1 MATRSLGSL
10 TLDLVAKIGG
20 FTRGMDEAER
30 VADRKSRDIARKQKA
45 RAKEVE
51 KAWSDSAKWIGGAFA
66 GLSIAGVLTK
76 FIQES
81 IDAQNEQAQLAA
93 VLRSTGEAAGFTATE
108 LNKMSAEM
116 AGKSIFSDG
125 EITAA
130 QTRLLSYTG
139 IVGEQFPEAMQAVID
154 MSARMGMSLEQS
166 AETIGKALDV
176 PSKGLTALSKQGFRF
191 TEDQKKM
198 AERLEASGRTAEAQA
213 IILDALKSSYGG
225 AAEAARNTFGGAIQ
239 GLRNEL
245 NSLITGEDGSLGG
258 ATEAINGLTN
268 VLQSSETKQAF
279 ESLTSLIAGT
289 ISLLVRG
296 SAAFLQFGQDIG
308 RSLSFRIN
316 GDETGMQQAQQRA
329 EELQAAIQ
337 RTSSSIDRMSEA
349 LSRDPGNDFLA
360 QRVEK
365 ARERL
370 ADLMRQAADTSNSLK
385 QVAND
390 VTASPQATSSAAPK
404 KSTSSGRPLAPSEE
418 SIKAAER
425 AEKAAQAYLEKLQLQ
440 LRGTE
445 DLSAAETV
453 LRDLQEGRLKL
464 AGNVTKERLVDIARQ
479 IDMEKE
485 LEAIAKEFKQ
495 LEEESIERKKALKDA
510 GQAVYDATRTPA
522 EQLNIELARLNDLLA
537 KGAIDWDTYSRA
549 VFGAQDAFEAAA
561 NGGKKAFDEMDQF
574 SKNAAENIQ
583 GAIGSGLADILN
595 GEYEDI
601 GKSFSKMIMRMIAEA
616 QAAKIARYLF
626 GDMVSGGTGSG
637 AVGDIFKTF
646 MSWITGS
653 PGRAN
658 GGPVMAGGLYEVNE
672 NSPEMLALGGKQYLM
687 MGNQGGKVI
696 PTGDGS
702 MVAGGSGAVTVNVI
716 NQGGGNL
723 AVTGQR
729 QTRGADGSMNIDV
742 MVEAIQGMMADN
754 LANGSGSLAR
764 AMEGR
769 YGLRT
774 AVS

>member
-1 MATRSLGSL
+1 MATRSLGAL
-10 TLDLVAKIGG
+10 TLDLIARIGG
-20 FTRGMDEAER
+20 FEKGMDQAER
-30 VADRKSRDIARKQKA
+30 VADRKSREIARKQKA

-51 KAWSDSAKWIGGAFA
+51 RAWSDSAKWIGGAFA

-81 IDAQNEQAQLAA
+81 IEAQNEQAQLAA
-93 VLRSTGEAAGFTATE
+93 VLRSTGEAAGFTATQ
-108 LNKMSAEM
+108 LNKMASDM

-139 IVGEQFPEAMQAVID
+139 VVGEQFPEAMQAVID

-166 AETIGKALDV
+166 AELIGKALDV

-258 ATEAINGLTN
+258 ATEAINGLTST
-268 VLQSSETKQAF
+268 LQSTEVREAF
-279 ESLTSLIAGT
+279 GALTGLLSNT
-289 ISLLVRG
+289 ISLLVTGASKFLEFGKAIGTGLAIRLNG
-296 SAAFLQFGQDIG
+296 PDDPVEIISNQINELQKEITSLDNLLNKPRTTGLPFSSEELKNLNAELSDARRRMADLVKERDSWRTTPSSATTGPTTPKRSAA
-308 RSLSFRIN
+308 
-316 GDETGMQQAQQRA
+316 
-329 EELQAAIQ
+329 
-337 RTSSSIDRMSEA
+337 
-349 LSRDPGNDFLA
+349 
-360 QRVEK
+360 
-365 ARERL
+365 
-370 ADLMRQAADTSNSLK
+370 SNK
-385 QVAND
+385 
-390 VTASPQATSSAAPK
+390 
-404 KSTSSGRPLAPSEE
+404 PLAPSEE
-418 SIKAAER
+418 SLKAAER

-445 DLSAAETV
+445 NLSAAETV
-453 LRDLQEGRLKL
+453 LRDIQEGRLKL
-464 AGNVTKERLVDIARQ
+464 AGSVTKERLVDIARQ

-485 LEAIAKEFKQ
+485 LEAIAKEFKK
-495 LEEESIERKKALKDA
+495 LDEEALERKKALKEA
-510 GQAVYDATRTPA
+510 GKSVYDATRTPA
-522 EQLNIELARLNDLLA
+522 ERLNIELTRLNGLLA
-537 KGAIDWDTYSRA
+537 KGAIDWDTYARA
-549 VFGAQDAFEAAA
+549 VFDAQDAFEAAA
-561 NGGKKAFDEMDQF
+561 NGGKKAVDEMDEF
-574 SKNAAENIQ
+574 AKNAAKNIQ
-583 GAIGSGLADILN
+583 GALGSGLADILN
-595 GEYEDI
+595 GEFDGI
-601 GKSFSKMIMRMIAEA
+601 GDSFVKMINRMIAEA
-616 QAAKIARYLF
+616 MAAKLARYLF
-626 GDMVSGGTGSG
+626 GDMVSGGEGSG
-637 AVGDIFKTF
+637 AI
-646 MSWITGS
+646 GS
-653 PGRAN
+653 FFSSLFAPGRAN

-672 NSPEMLALGGKQYLM
+672 NSPEMLAMGGKQYLM

-702 MVAGGSGAVTVNVI
+702 VMAGGSGAVTVNVI
-716 NQGGGNL
+716 NQGGGSL

-729 QTRGADGSMNIDV
+729 QSRGADGSMNIDV
-742 MVEAIQGMMADN
+742 MVEALQGVMADN